1 MNDPGSNAYAGKN
14 DTVSTDD
21 ANAPANDGNSIG
33 SIAPS
38 TAIGNEAGSTGA
50 TGAIGLIKI
59 RLWCS
64 TI

>member
-1 MNDPGSNAYAGKN
+1 LPALGYAGKN
-14 DTVSTDD
+14 
-21 ANAPANDGNSIG
+21 
-33 SIAPS
+33 APS

-64 TI
+64 CISL